1 MDTDGW
7 LPGDLAARGVSYMT
21 AELYWED
28 TEQKQKKLKNST
40 FFYSV
45 NQSNHRV
52 LELMLLE
59 NLRD

>member
-28 TEQKQKKLKNST
+28 EEQKQKKLKKLH
-40 FFYSV
+40 FF
-45 NQSNHRV
+45 
-52 LELMLLE
+52 LLC
-59 NLRD
+59 